1 MTLYIFAI
9 LGLMI
14 GNGIKGFSTFVFWEA
29 LNPIVVLHNT
39 GRTKN
44 HQG

>member
-1 MTLYIFAI
+1 MPLDIFAS

-14 GNGIKGFSTFVFWEA
+14 GNGIKGFPTFVFLEA